1 MSEQVAVVWDDAF
14 VGYDLGPDHPM
25 QPIRLK
31 LTMELAR
38 AFGILDDPAVRQVR
52 PVFPGGMT
60 EDAALELVHDAS
72 YVAAVRGAPED
83 IFGEF
88 SHRYGLST
96 DDNPVFFGM
105 HEAASLITA
114 GSMAAAAE
122 VWQGGAQHAVNISGG
137 LHHAMRARASGFC
150 IYNDAAI
157 AIRWLLDHGAGRVA
171 YVDVDAHH
179 GDGVQAA
186 FYGEPRVLT
195 VSLHETGFA
204 LFPGTGFPDELGDGA
219 AEGTAVNV
227 ALPSYTNDAGWLRAF
242 SGVVPI
248 VLRAFKPD
256 ILVTQCGCD
265 SHRIDPLAS
274 LRLSVEGQAT
284 SYAML
289 HRLAHDICGGRW
301 VALGGGGYAVADV
314 VPRAWTRLLSIAA
327 GVALGPD
334 TGTPSRWRE
343 LVRKRTGM
351 PGPERLGDGVP
362 TNGGLVEFRP
372 WDAGS
377 GDEDDPLDR
386 AVAAT
391 RRAVLPLHGLD
402 PLHDR

>member
-1 MSEQVAVVWDDAF
+1 VSERVGVVWDDAF
-14 VGYDLGPDHPM
+14 VSYDLGPGHPL
-25 QPIRLK
+25 QPVRLK
-31 LTMELAR
+31 LTIELAR
-38 AFGILDDPAVRQVR
+38 GLGVLDNPGVSIVR
-52 PVFPGGMT
+52 PVFPGGLT
-60 EDAALELVHDAS
+60 EDAALELIHDPG
-72 YVAAVRGAPED
+72 YLAAVRGAPED

-88 SHRYGLST
+88 SHRYGLAT
-96 DDNPVFFGM
+96 DDNPVFYGM
-105 HEAASLITA
+105 HEAASLIAA

-157 AIRWLLDHGAGRVA
+157 AIRWLLDHGVGRIA

-186 FYGEPRVLT
+186 FYDEPRVLT
-195 VSLHETGFA
+195 ISLHETGFA
-204 LFPGTGFPDELGDGA
+204 LFPGTGFPDEVGHGA
-219 AEGTAVNV
+219 AEGTAVNI
-227 ALPSYTNDAGWLRAF
+227 ALPSYTSDAGWLRAF

-248 VLRAFKPD
+248 LVREFKPD

-265 SHRIDPLAS
+265 SHRYDPLAS

-284 SYAML
+284 SYALL
-289 HRLAHDICGGRW
+289 HRLAHEVCGGRW
-301 VALGGGGYAVADV
+301 LAFGGGGYSVGDV
-314 VPRAWTRLLSIAA
+314 VPRAWTLLLS
-327 GVALGPD
+327 VATGADLGPESA
-334 TGTPSRWRE
+334 TPDGWRE
-343 LVRKRTGM
+343 LVRERTGA
-351 PGPERLGDGVP
+351 PGPGLLGDGVP
-362 TNGGLVEFRP
+362 TSGGLVPFHA
-372 WDAGS
+372 WDAGA